1 MVEGTTSTG
10 FKFKYDE
17 RILEDY
23 RLLEV
28 IGQFDETDSKVR
40 QAKALK
46 DMVDYIFGDAK
57 AAFFEHIQSQN
68 DGYMPI
74 EKIQSEI
81 IEIINASKDLKN

>member
-1 MVEGTTSTG
+1 MVEGKTSTG
-10 FKFKYDE
+10 FNFKYDE

-28 IGQFDETDSKVR
+28 IGQFDETSSKVG

-46 DMVDYIFGDAK
+46 DMVDYIFGEAK
-57 AAFFEHIQSQN
+57 EAFFEHIKAQN

-81 IEIINASKDLKN
+81 IEIIKASKELKN